1 MSTIKFYT
9 IEEWVY
15 AYLKEWGYH
24 DSALTARLSN
34 ELLKQKKSL
43 QPDEIVKILNQK
55 IMDQIGNYLQGDRL
69 NDLQKLNYFKMIF
82 LTHHLSLKY
91 SLFENLSE
99 NSKEELSHY
108 FHQFL
113 AAPDLILSD
122 MHRQSIKTY
131 HPLWRLKKTF
141 AKGVKAVVHSVKK
154 K

>member
-9 IEEWVY
+9 IEDWVS
-15 AYLKEWGYH
+15 AYLKEWGY
-24 DSALTARLSN
+24 DNPTLAERLSDD
-34 ELLKQKKSL
+34 LTKQKKSL
-43 QPDEIVKILNQK
+43 QPDEIVMLLNQQ
-55 IMDQIGNYLQGDRL
+55 IMDKIGDYLQGDRL

-82 LTHHLSLKY
+82 LTHRLFLKY
-91 SLFENLSE
+91 SLFETLSDTA
-99 NSKEELSHY
+99 KEELSHY

-113 AAPDLILSD
+113 AVPDLILSD
-122 MHRQSIKTY
+122 MRRQSIKTY